1 MNNTVTEKVSVKK
14 HVCYDPE
21 VALFVMQYAI
31 HVLWNNDVY
40 FTAKTIYQG
49 MLEVLFQVMM
59 LHLFQKDFMPV
70 WLQY

>member
-31 HVLWNNDVY
+31 HVL
-40 FTAKTIYQG
+40 
-49 MLEVLFQVMM
+49 
-59 LHLFQKDFMPV
+59 
-70 WLQY
+70 